1 MPQLT
6 VLLNLAAAIALSVPA
21 MAETDIYIGIESSA
35 KARGGGVVLGYP
47 GFIPKRPKKPQDT
60 ALAGL
65 IHDTIHS
72 DLLFSRYFNI
82 LEKGPEVSSK
92 KPGRKIMRIWKN
104 LGASHLI
111 TGVAASMGEK
121 MTLSARVYDL
131 NSRKSVVEKYYR
143 GDKRSAARAAH
154 MFSDEVV
161 RQLTGKRGIAGTRI
175 AFACGSTGKKEIYT
189 VDYDGQNPVRLTR
202 DSNISLLPRWSADGT
217 RIYYTSYR
225 RGNPDMYE
233 IDLRQGK
240 NRPFTGFQGLNIP
253 GGISPDGTKMV
264 MTLSKGKDP
273 NIYLLDLKTR
283 EAKRITSRSG
293 VDSSA
298 TYSPDG
304 KQIAFVSD
312 RSGNPQIYIMELES
326 RKARRLT
333 RLNWCDSPAW
343 SPTGEWITFAAREK
357 RRDPINIY
365 LVDITGNQLRRLTH
379 DAGSNENPT
388 WSPDGRFI
396 AFTTTRNGS
405 RQLYIMD
412 SDGSAPHLTADMPGE
427 VYTPAWGP

>member
-1 MPQLT
+1 MLRLS
-6 VLLNLAAAIALSVPA
+6 VFLNLAAAACLSIPA
-21 MAETDIYIGIESSA
+21 MAETEIYIGIESA
-35 KARGGGVVLGYP
+35 AIARGEGFVLGYP
-47 GFIPKRPKKPQDT
+47 EFIPKKPKKPED
-60 ALAGL
+60 AVLARL
-65 IHDTIHS
+65 IHDTVRS
-72 DLLFSRYFNI
+72 DLLFSRYFNL
-82 LEKGPEVSSK
+82 LEKGPEVSLK
-92 KPGRKIMRIWKN
+92 KPGRKLMRIWKN
-104 LGASHLI
+104 LGAHHLI
-111 TGVAASMGEK
+111 TGVAASVGKK

-131 NSRKSVVEKYYR
+131 NNRKAIIEKYYH
-143 GDKRSAARAAH
+143 GDGRSAARAAH

-189 VDYDGQNPVRLTR
+189 VDYDGKNPVRLTR
-202 DSNISLLPRWSADGT
+202 DSDISLLPRWSADGA

-233 IDLRQGK
+233 IDLGQGK
-240 NRPFTGFQGLNIP
+240 IRPFTVFQGLNIA
-253 GGISPDGTKMV
+253 GGISPDGSKMV
-264 MTLSKGKDP
+264 MTLSRGKNP
-273 NIYLLDLKTR
+273 NIYLLDIKTKK
-283 EAKRITSRSG
+283 AKRITFHFG

-312 RSGNPQIYIMELES
+312 RSGNPQVYIMELEN
-326 RKARRLT
+326 RKTRRLT

-343 SPTGEWITFAAREK
+343 SPTGEWIVFAGREK
-357 RRDPINIY
+357 RRDMINIY

-396 AFTTTRNGS
+396 AFTTTRNGK
-405 RQLYIMD
+405 RQLYMMD

-427 VYTPAWGP
+427 VYTPSWSP